1 MGQGRKFNKTKWQLD
16 LKVVNFEKLFKHTF
30 LLVEVRFIVLK
41 VYPYEGGFP
50 QIIYAKYS
58 LGHVEGYH
66 NLWWQIVFFM
76 YVI

>member
-30 LLVEVRFIVLK
+30 LLVVVRFIVLK

-50 QIIYAKYS
+50 QIIYAKFS

-66 NLWWQIVFFM
+66 NLCWQIVSFL

>member
-16 LKVVNFEKLFKHTF
+16 LKVVNFENLFKYTF
-30 LLVEVRFIVLK
+30 PLVEVRFIVLK

-58 LGHVEGYH
+58 LAHVESYH
-66 NLWWQIVFFM
+66 KL
-76 YVI
+76 